1 MRSTVIFAALTI
13 LSLASCSRAYYQT
26 GDYDYFAAR
35 HRTIA
40 ILPVQTI
47 TYGRLRERPSEEQMK
62 IIEEAESRAFQMSLY
77 AELAKRS
84 GVEYNDIAIK
94 IQHYS
99 QTNSKLE
106 EAGIGIR
113 ESWDLSPERLAAILG
128 VDAVVH
134 TTVEK
139 EYFLTE
145 LESFGLGLATTLAI
159 FFSNNP
165 WWIFLPDNRT
175 SEVRSTCT
183 ILDGQEGITVWA
195 TDRSEATY
203 WNRSHRDVI
212 ENITRSLARRFP
224 YRNQ

>member
-1 MRSTVIFAALTI
+1 MRSTLIFAALTI

-84 GVEYNDIAIK
+84 GVEYNDIAIN

-113 ESWDLSPERLAAILG
+113 ESWDLPPERLAAILG

-175 SEVRSTCT
+175 SEVRSTCA
-183 ILDGQEGITVWA
+183 ILDGQEGVTVWA

>member
-1 MRSTVIFAALTI
+1 MRSTLIFAALTI

-26 GDYDYFAAR
+26 GDYDYFANR
-35 HRTIA
+35 HQTIA

-84 GVEYNDIAIK
+84 GVEYNDIAIN

-113 ESWDLSPERLAAILG
+113 ESWDLPPERLAAILG

-175 SEVRSTCT
+175 SEVRSTCA
-183 ILDGQEGITVWA
+183 ILDGHEGVTVWA